1 MAKFGIGQPVRR
13 VEDRRLVTGHG
24 RYTADIS
31 LPGQAWM
38 AVVRSPHA
46 HARILGIDTTA
57 ASEAPGVLAVVTARE
72 FDPDGKAQIPCLIP
86 MTNRDGSKAPAPP
99 HPMLV
104 RDKVRH
110 VGDNVAFIVAETVQQ
125 ARDAAELVEVDY
137 EELEP
142 VVDTAAAAESP
153 VRVHEDLASNVAFDW
168 QYGEEKAVEEAFA
181 RAAHVTRLEFVNNRV
196 VCNAMEPRACV
207 AEYDAAADRMT
218 VWAPT
223 QGGWMHRD
231 VIAEAVLG
239 MPKEKVRVLTP
250 DVGGGFGMKSFVYP
264 EYGMAAWAARK
275 LGRPVKWVAERG
287 ESFLSDTQGRD
298 HVTVAEMAF
307 DADHRILGM
316 RVHVTANM
324 GAYYYF
330 FAPFIPTGA
339 ALKVLPGVY
348 DVKNLC
354 YRVTGVMTNTVPVDA
369 YRGAG
374 RPESIYCIERLMEA
388 AAAELGV
395 PGPELRRRNF
405 IPPEAMPFTTAAGET
420 YDSGEFARLMDACME
435 KADWA
440 GADRRKAEARA
451 RGKLRGIGMC
461 YYIESTMGDPNEA
474 AKVEFRED
482 GTVAV
487 YVGTQSNGQGH
498 ETAYAQ
504 VLCERLGVPFER
516 IRIVQ
521 GDTDA
526 LPAGGGTG
534 GSRSLTAEGTAIL
547 EASDKVIEKGR
558 AWAAQHF
565 EAAVA
570 DIRFA
575 DGVFRVAG
583 TDRAIEIME
592 LAKIARSMPNPPE
605 GLEGGLDAEA
615 KIQLSAWTFPNGCH
629 IAEVE
634 IDPETAT
641 VEIVNYNIVD
651 DFGVVLNPLL
661 VEGQVHGGVVQGI
674 GQALLEHTV
683 YDPDSGQLVTGSF
696 VDYTMPR
703 ADDLPFFHFSTI
715 EVPCRNNPL
724 GVKGCGEAGSV
735 GSCAAVM
742 NALVDALSGLGIRH
756 VDMPA
761 TPGRLWALLRQAKQA
776 A

>member
-13 VEDRRLVTGHG
+13 VEDQRLVTGHG
-24 RYTADIS
+24 RYTTDIS
-31 LPGQAWM
+31 RPGQAWM
-38 AVVRSPHA
+38 VVVRSPHA
-46 HARILGIDTTA
+46 HARIRAIDTAEA
-57 ASEAPGVLAVVTARE
+57 AAAPGVLAVVTAAE
-72 FDPDGKAQIPCLIP
+72 FDPEGRAQIPCFIP

-110 VGDNVAFIVAETVQQ
+110 VGDNVAFVVAETLQQ
-125 ARDAAELVEVDY
+125 ARDAAELVSVDY

-142 VVDTAAAAESP
+142 VVDTATAAESP
-153 VRVHEDLASNVAFDW
+153 VRVHEAIDRNIAFDW

-207 AEYDAAADRMT
+207 AEYDAAEDRMT

-264 EYGMAAWAARK
+264 EYGMAAWAARR
-275 LGRPVKWVAERG
+275 LGRPVKWVAERS

-298 HVTVAEMAF
+298 HVTVAELAF

-348 DVKNLC
+348 DVKALC
-354 YRVTGVMTNTVPVDA
+354 YRVTGVVTNTVPVDA

-374 RPESIYCIERLMEA
+374 RPESIYCIERLMET
-388 AAAELGV
+388 AAAELGL

-420 YDSGEFARLMDACME
+420 YDSGEFARLMEACMA

-440 GADRRKAEARA
+440 GAEARKAEARA

-461 YYIESTMGDPNEA
+461 YYIESTMGDPAEA
-474 AKVEFRED
+474 ARVEFRED
-482 GTVAV
+482 DTVAV

-526 LPAGGGTG
+526 LPKGGGTG

-547 EASDKVIEKGR
+547 EASEKVIEKGR
-558 AWAAQHF
+558 AFAAQHF

-583 TDRAIEIME
+583 TDKAIGIME
-592 LAKIARSMPNPPE
+592 LAAIARAMPEPPE
-605 GLEGGLDAEA
+605 GMENGLDAEA
-615 KIQLSAWTFPNGCH
+615 QIQLPAWTFPNGCH

-641 VEIVNYNIVD
+641 VRVVDYHVVD

-696 VDYTMPR
+696 VDYALPR
-703 ADDLPFFHFSTI
+703 ADDLPFIHFSTI

-724 GVKGCGEAGSV
+724 GVKGCGEAGTV
-735 GSCAAVM
+735 GSCGAVM
-742 NALVDALSGLGIRH
+742 NAVVDALRPLGIRH

-761 TPGRLWALLRQAKQA
+761 TPGRLWPILQRAKRA